1 MIMENPK
8 ILIYD
13 GSFNGFLTTVFKIFE
28 ERIPVADIQKNKE
41 LQKGLFSEAI
51 TVFTQMGKARRVW
64 NSIQNKNNAAL
75 KSIYF
80 AFLSGSK
87 GIELLLYQ
95 YIRSMYANPDENP
108 IEGIS
113 EIVLKIQQHSRMVA
127 REKHRIEAIANFE
140 ISQDQVF
147 FSTVSPG
154 FDVLPLIS
162 KYFRSKFY
170 GREFMVYDRKRK
182 YAIYYNRYTVE
193 IISLELSA
201 YDGTGNLAHTNIK
214 QLINNKLHPH
224 TPYSGQHRMAMVN
237 EKEAV

>member
-1 MIMENPK
+1 MENPK

-13 GSFNGFLTTVFKIFE
+13 GSFNGFLTTIFKIFE
-28 ERIPVADIQKNKE
+28 ERIPVAGIQKNKE
-41 LQKGLFSEAI
+41 LQKGLFTEAI
-51 TVFTQMGKARRVW
+51 TVFTQMDKARRVW
-64 NSIQNKNNAAL
+64 NSIQNKNNAAI

-80 AFLSGSK
+80 AFLSETK

-113 EIVLKIQQHSRMVA
+113 EIVLKIQQHSRIVA

-140 ISQDQVF
+140 ISQDQVY
-147 FSTVSPG
+147 FSNVSPG

-170 GREFMVYDRKRK
+170 GQEFMVYDRKRK
-182 YAIYYNRYTVE
+182 YAIYFNRYTVE
-193 IISLELSA
+193 IISLELSIN
-201 YDGTGNLAHTNIK
+201 DCTGNLALTNIK
-214 QLINNKLHPH
+214 QLINNKLRPYS
-224 TPYSGQHRMAMVN
+224 PYSGQHRMSIAN